1 MLVIVVPSLLAITP
15 PTNGVQV
22 LLRVN
27 ADIRR
32 LNSVLDVPK
41 SRRNRDF
48 NGARTY
54 CALPPHVDQLEKL
67 EGLTDALMTANT
79 ERASTQ
85 QSQDPDQECS
95 PFPQRRHCCS
105 CGCTRKS
112 MFRKVLRFLIAKSG
126 AEFTLKR
133 RRALN
138 IGQQSLA
145 LAHG

>member
-27 ADIRR
+27 ADMRR

-54 CALPPHVDQLEKL
+54 CALAPHVDQHEKL
-67 EGLTDALMTANT
+67 SESMDALMTADA

-85 QSQDPDQECS
+85 
-95 PFPQRRHCCS
+95 
-105 CGCTRKS
+105 
-112 MFRKVLRFLIAKSG
+112 
-126 AEFTLKR
+126 
-133 RRALN
+133 
-138 IGQQSLA
+138 
-145 LAHG
+145 